1 MFNNF
6 KKENYDLIVNGR
18 DKIIVHYGV
27 NYKFLKSVPDKEKIK
42 YISEI
47 FTGSALASMPG
58 MFKAMMLM
66 GMGNIDWKKTL
77 VSNFILDVE
86 LAVLYNTFEFETD
99 VHTQCETLETF
110 DRAGRTDEEILEYV
124 KNKYPDMNVRW
135 DWFVRGMKRDNN
147 DFVYDGKH
155 MYSVSNAEPQIKGM
169 NVYIEITDS
178 EGNVK
183 QELVNNLWK
192 LNHELPKE
200 DFLLSSEL

>member
-1 MFNNF
+1 MLNNF

-42 YISEI
+42 YLSEI

-77 VSNFILDVE
+77 VSNFILDTE
-86 LAVLYNTFEFETD
+86 LAVLHNTFEFGDD

-155 MYSVSNAEPQIKGM
+155 MYSVSNSEPQIKGM
-169 NVYIEITDS
+169 NVYIKITDS
-178 EGNVK
+178 DGNVK